1 MPPLTGVGVNV
12 TDVLGHIELLE
23 TPILTEGVT
32 VGTTVTVAD
41 IILEQPKVLVNLTE
55 YVAVMLG
62 VTVIS

>member
-1 MPPLTGVGVNV
+1 MPPLVGVGVNV
-12 TDVLGHIELLE
+12 TDVLEHIVLLE

-32 VGTTVTVAD
+32 AGMTVTVTG
-41 IILEQPKVLVNLTE
+41 IILEQPKPFVNLTE

>member
-1 MPPLTGVGVNV
+1 MPPLTGDGVKV

-62 VTVIS
+62 VTMMS

>member
-1 MPPLTGVGVNV
+1 MTGVGVNV